1 MTLLC
6 TSNKYLENEI
16 NDFIYN
22 RDINIKHVGIK
33 ITWHKFIYRKS
44 NYKMLVT
51 KKANDDISYVQLVVL
66 RRNKY
71 KFSFQVDL

>member
-16 NDFIYN
+16 NNFIYN

-33 ITWHKFIYRKS
+33 ITWHKLIYRKS
-44 NYKMLVT
+44 NYKMLVA
-51 KKANDDISYVQLVVL
+51 KKAKDDISYVQLC
-66 RRNKY
+66 
-71 KFSFQVDL
+71 